1 MSRDLAENYDKTAQY
16 VDVIVD
22 ETVVLDKC
30 GEYILR
36 GKINKKCECKD
47 NENYL
52 YISDRNRLSKRNI
65 LAAEA
70 LYNGKLISSGYI
82 MVRIINPIKQQNIIY
97 KGTKLGK
104 LEPLSTKNVSV
115 IDNGSKTNSS
125 EVISDIMKA
134 HSDWLTENELRSL
147 KMIMTKFRSIFSRSS
162 TDVGLIKGYEHVID
176 TKLHRPIAMNPRR
189 VPVNLE
195 DKVDALVNDLEKKD
209 IIEKVESPWNSA
221 IVVVPKK
228 NGDIRLCVDYRQLNS
243 ATERP
248 IYHIPDAKEL
258 FDTLDGSEY
267 FSTLDLSMGYHQI
280 KMNEADRLKTA
291 FTTKKGQFCFKR
303 MPFGLCGAPQSF
315 QRVMAAILREQNWKY
330 CVIYLDD
337 ILIFGRNLK
346 EHNERLCSV
355 LQCLSKAGVKLSPK
369 KCFFM
374 RKEVSYLGH
383 VINKDG
389 IRTDPEKLEKIRKW
403 PIPKTTK
410 ELKTFISLCG
420 YYRKFI
426 KNFAEIVRPLE
437 LLCQDR
443 NENKNIT
450 WNDDYSLIWNNLKK
464 CLCNAPVLS
473 FPQKEGTF
481 ILDTDAS
488 HDSTGAVLSQIQNGS
503 ERVISYA
510 SHAFSKHEREYCV
523 TRKELLA
530 VYKYA
535 RHFKHYLIGKKF
547 IIRTDHRALI
557 WMLNWKKPNT
567 SQYCSW
573 KAELELFDFEIQHRK
588 GKEHT
593 NADAMSRFPHCNQC
607 EVGHENPKKKT
618 NVKII
623 ANVEEIEKDA
633 VKIIV
638 EMLKTNDGNR
648 IPRQWIRKMD
658 KEMSQIL
665 KFKDNLYILE
675 GKKLMLKRE
684 NCELEIPV
692 RKKRNHII
700 DEAHK
705 SLGHPGMF
713 RMIGVIKEKY
723 YWPSME
729 TDIIFYT
736 NRCNLCQIYKSQS
749 SPKRTRSK
757 LIARFPFDKIAID
770 ITGPVRMSKSRNQY
784 ILGIIDHYSKYVA
797 LVPLKTTDT
806 KTIIEALFSKW
817 ISVFGYPR
825 SIHSDRG
832 TNLNSSQML
841 QLCKELGIRK
851 TSTTPYYPQGDGII
865 ERLFRTVKPM
875 LSIVTEENGIEWD
888 KALPVVEFGIR
899 NTRSR
904 QTGYTPNEILFG
916 RNLYHTATN
925 ESKDCAYQ
933 NHSNYVEILLRKQ
946 KIIENYVNE
955 KNGRLCEEEQAD
967 VFKKGDWV
975 WVKRIGSR
983 SGSVLFDGPYYVE
996 KPIGRNAYRIRIGN
1010 GKSIDRNALYLKQS
1024 YTMPR
1029 DSDISGT
1036 SITSDDTVIQN
1047 RTGASEAT
1055 IGGTSML
1062 ARGAVV
1068 QSPPEAVGRVH
1079 PQRRRRPP
1087 ERLGM
1092 DT

>member
-1 MSRDLAENYDKTAQY
+1 
-16 VDVIVD
+16 
-22 ETVVLDKC
+22 
-30 GEYILR
+30 
-36 GKINKKCECKD
+36 
-47 NENYL
+47 
-52 YISDRNRLSKRNI
+52 
-65 LAAEA
+65 
-70 LYNGKLISSGYI
+70 
-82 MVRIINPIKQQNIIY
+82 
-97 KGTKLGK
+97 
-104 LEPLSTKNVSV
+104 
-115 IDNGSKTNSS
+115 
-125 EVISDIMKA
+125 
-134 HSDWLTENELRSL
+134 
-147 KMIMTKFRSIFSRSS
+147 
-162 TDVGLIKGYEHVID
+162 
-176 TKLHRPIAMNPRR
+176 
-189 VPVNLE
+189 
-195 DKVDALVNDLEKKD
+195 
-209 IIEKVESPWNSA
+209 
-221 IVVVPKK
+221 
-228 NGDIRLCVDYRQLNS
+228 
-243 ATERP
+243 
-248 IYHIPDAKEL
+248 
-258 FDTLDGSEY
+258 
-267 FSTLDLSMGYHQI
+267 
-280 KMNEADRLKTA
+280 
-291 FTTKKGQFCFKR
+291 
-303 MPFGLCGAPQSF
+303 
-315 QRVMAAILREQNWKY
+315 
-330 CVIYLDD
+330 
-337 ILIFGRNLK
+337 
-346 EHNERLCSV
+346 
-355 LQCLSKAGVKLSPK
+355 
-369 KCFFM
+369 
-374 RKEVSYLGH
+374 
-383 VINKDG
+383 
-389 IRTDPEKLEKIRKW
+389 
-403 PIPKTTK
+403 
-410 ELKTFISLCG
+410 
-420 YYRKFI
+420 
-426 KNFAEIVRPLE
+426 
-437 LLCQDR
+437 
-443 NENKNIT
+443 
-450 WNDDYSLIWNNLKK
+450 
-464 CLCNAPVLS
+464 
-473 FPQKEGTF
+473 
-481 ILDTDAS
+481 
-488 HDSTGAVLSQIQNGS
+488 LSQIQNGS

-975 WVKRIGSR
+975 WVKRI
-983 SGSVLFDGPYYVE
+983 V
-996 KPIGRNAYRIRIGN
+996 
-1010 GKSIDRNALYLKQS
+1010 
-1024 YTMPR
+1024 
-1029 DSDISGT
+1029 
-1036 SITSDDTVIQN
+1036 
-1047 RTGASEAT
+1047 
-1055 IGGTSML
+1055 
-1062 ARGAVV
+1062 
-1068 QSPPEAVGRVH
+1068 
-1079 PQRRRRPP
+1079 
-1087 ERLGM
+1087 
-1092 DT
+1092 